1 MNAVKEE
8 EEEEGLRL
16 FWTIKA
22 WAILLVMGLARKLL
36 WSTPE

>member
-8 EEEEGLRL
+8 EEGLHL

-22 WAILLVMGLARKLL
+22 WALLLVMGLAHKRL
-36 WSTPE
+36 WSGR